1 MAIRVYFIQL
11 VALGNQFPTPPQRR
25 RDGCSECRR
34 KKVKCDL
41 RRPVCSRCTRFP
53 KECRYG
59 QNFVGERQRLKRQD
73 ASEQPPH
80 SPIKPKVSLCTNMDE
95 SVVILPRQIHLNPSP
110 FLSTE
115 QYLFFLRLF
124 ATETAPRLFP
134 AAPSI
139 FVHQL
144 VNRALETPHLLH
156 ALLASA
162 SSHHGRLMGDTAA
175 ISRTATLKFTS
186 YAVSGLRAAL
196 NSPEEMLKA
205 ETTMTALALST
216 NDICNGNRDIW
227 QAHLSGA
234 TRLLAAFLDRHA
246 EAPSVAD
253 PFDLCLVKWF
263 ATLDVMANLTGIRTS
278 LTDRDP
284 CWYLDKIPDAQ
295 VGYVDDISGYSPELI
310 PMLAQLGQMAGRQD
324 LFMAAKCGAQFTL
337 PRQLLEEAQEL
348 EYRIRSITDRTVSD
362 STSKNHDS
370 ALTVDLQHTH
380 RAFVHASLLH
390 LHRRV
395 QLLPRDHSQVK
406 EDITNIVNAV
416 LNIDPFSP
424 ANILILWP
432 MFTAGCETSFVS
444 ERDLIQK
451 RMANMQSLG
460 LGNYTRARDMLR
472 MFWSSGSLLP
482 WDIYFAE
489 QGIQLVLF

>member
-1 MAIRVYFIQL
+1 MVVFEASQQSL
-11 VALGNQFPTPPQRR
+11 AHEGQAPKPLQRR

-59 QNFVGERQRLKRQD
+59 LNFVSERQRPRSQNSAERPLR
-73 ASEQPPH
+73 
-80 SPIKPKVSLCTNMDE
+80 SLIRPDVRLCIDE
-95 SVVILPRQIHLNPSP
+95 SFSILPHQLHLNPSP
-110 FLSTE
+110 FLSTKE
-115 QYLFFLRLF
+115 SLFFLHLF

-139 FVHQL
+139 FVRQL

-156 ALLASA
+156 ALLAAA
-162 SSHHGRLMGDTAA
+162 SSHHGRLVGDFSAR
-175 ISRTATLKFTS
+175 SRTTTLKFTNF
-186 YAVSGLRAAL
+186 AVSGLRTAL
-196 NSPEEMLKA
+196 SRTEEMPKA
-205 ETTMTALALST
+205 ETTMTALALCT

-227 QAHLSGA
+227 RAHLSGA
-234 TRLLAAFLDRHA
+234 TRLLTAFLDSHT
-246 EAPSVAD
+246 VASGVVD
-253 PFDLCLVKWF
+253 PFGLCLVKWF
-263 ATLDVMANLTGIRTS
+263 ATLDTMANLTGVS
-278 LTDRDP
+278 ASPTDRDP
-284 CWYLDKIPDAQ
+284 RWYLDKIPDTQ

-324 LFMAAKCGAQFTL
+324 LCTAAKYDVLFTL
-337 PRQLLEEAQEL
+337 PQQLLEEAQQL
-348 EYRIRSITDRTVSD
+348 ESQIRSITDRTVSD
-362 STSKNHDS
+362 STLKNHNS
-370 ALTVDLQHTH
+370 ALTVDLLHTH

-395 QLLPRDHSQVK
+395 QLLPRGHSQVK

-432 MFTAGCETSFVS
+432 MFSAGCETSFVS
-444 ERDLIQK
+444 ERNLIQD

-460 LGNYTRARDMLR
+460 LGNYTRARDMLKI
-472 MFWSSGSLLP
+472 FWSSGSSMP

>member
-1 MAIRVYFIQL
+1 MVVFEVGQQSL
-11 VALGNQFPTPPQRR
+11 ALGNQFPRPPQRR

-59 QNFVGERQRLKRQD
+59 LNFISERQRSRRQD
-73 ASEQPPH
+73 TAEQPLR
-80 SPIKPKVSLCTNMDE
+80 SPIKPNVRLCVDE
-95 SVVILPRQIHLNPSP
+95 SSSILPRQLHLNPSP

-115 QYLFFLRLF
+115 ESLFFLRLF

-162 SSHHGRLMGDTAA
+162 SSHHGRLVGDTAA
-175 ISRTATLKFTS
+175 RSRTTTLKFTNF
-186 YAVSGLRAAL
+186 AVSGLRTAL
-196 NSPEEMLKA
+196 STPEEMPKA
-205 ETTMTALALST
+205 ETTMTALTLCT

-227 QAHLSGA
+227 RAHLSGA
-234 TRLLAAFLDRHA
+234 TRLLAAFLDRHT

-263 ATLDVMANLTGIRTS
+263 ATLDIMANLTGIS
-278 LTDRDP
+278 ASPTDRDP
-284 CWYLDKIPDAQ
+284 CWYLDRIPGAR

-310 PMLAQLGQMAGRQD
+310 PMLAQLAQMANRQD
-324 LFMAAKCGAQFTL
+324 VCMAAKHSAQFTL
-337 PRQLLEEAQEL
+337 PQQLLEEAREL
-348 EYRIRSITDRTVSD
+348 ECRIRSITDRSVSN

-370 ALTVDLQHTH
+370 ALTVDLRHTH

-416 LNIDPFSP
+416 VNIDPLSP

-432 MFTAGCETSFVS
+432 MFSAGCETSFVS
-444 ERDLIQK
+444 ERDLIQN

-460 LGNYTRARDMLR
+460 MGNYTRARDMLR
-472 MFWSSGSLLP
+472 LFWSSGSLLP
-482 WDIYFAE
+482 WDVYFAE

>member
-1 MAIRVYFIQL
+1 MVVFEAGQHSL
-11 VALGNQFPTPPQRR
+11 ACKGQDPKPPQRR

-53 KECRYG
+53 KECRYSL
-59 QNFVGERQRLKRQD
+59 NVISERQRPRRQD
-73 ASEQPPH
+73 SAERPR
-80 SPIKPKVSLCTNMDE
+80 SPIRPPVRLCVDE
-95 SVVILPRQIHLNPSP
+95 SFTILPRQLHLNPSP
-110 FLSTE
+110 FLSTKE
-115 QYLFFLRLF
+115 SIFFLRMF

-134 AAPSI
+134 AAPGI

-162 SSHHGRLMGDTAA
+162 SSHHGRLVGDTAA
-175 ISRTATLKFTS
+175 TSRTTTLKFTNF
-186 YAVSGLRAAL
+186 AVSGLRTAL
-196 NSPEEMLKA
+196 SRTEEMPKA
-205 ETTMTALALST
+205 ETTMTALTLCT

-227 QAHLSGA
+227 RAHLSGA
-234 TRLLAAFLDRHA
+234 TRLLASFLDLQA
-246 EAPSVAD
+246 EASSVAD
-253 PFDLCLVKWF
+253 PFDLCLIKWF
-263 ATLDVMANLTGIRTS
+263 ATLDIMAILTGIS
-278 LTDRDP
+278 ASPTDREP
-284 CWYLDKIPDAQ
+284 CWYLDKIPGTQ
-295 VGYVDDISGYSPELI
+295 VGYVDDISGYSLELI
-310 PMLAQLGQMAGRQD
+310 PMLAQLGRMAGRQE
-324 LFMAAKCGAQFTL
+324 LWTAAKYGVQSTL
-337 PRQLLEEAQEL
+337 PGQLLEESREL
-348 EYRIRSITDRTVSD
+348 EYRIRSITARTVSD
-362 STSKNHDS
+362 FTLKNHNS
-370 ALTVDLQHTH
+370 PLTVDLQHTH

-416 LNIDPFSP
+416 MNIDPFSP

-432 MFTAGCETSFVS
+432 MFSAGCETSFVS
-444 ERDLIQK
+444 ERDLIQN
-451 RMANMQSLG
+451 RMANMQNLG

-472 MFWSSGSLLP
+472 IFWSSGSSQP